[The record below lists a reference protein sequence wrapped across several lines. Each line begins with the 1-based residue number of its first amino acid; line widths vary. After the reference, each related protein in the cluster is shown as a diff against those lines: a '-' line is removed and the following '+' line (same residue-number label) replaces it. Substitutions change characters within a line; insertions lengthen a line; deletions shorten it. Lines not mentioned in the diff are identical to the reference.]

1 MCKEQPIFTRG
12 NSAQCK
18 PEGKGP
24 RGRLKKES
32 APTSLPP
39 HFDFPLTFSS
49 ARCEA
54 YPNQI
59 LAERDASRCRKGNR
73 GIRLTNE
80 WHRSTFTIR
89 DTYEPEI
96 QGRKRRDGYAVRS
109 AYSSEGGRGR
119 PRPLR
124 KRMRGTRGI
133 GSPIPSL
140 RYQSGRRSLGLQST
154 DHGVGGT
161 MYV

>member
-1 MCKEQPIFTRG
+1 MQARRERPTLT
-12 NSAQCK
+12 S
-18 PEGKGP
+18 EKGIGTYLP
-24 RGRLKKES
+24 PLR
-32 APTSLPP
+32 TSLSPFLPP
-39 HFDFPLTFSS
+39 D
-49 ARCEA
+49 ARHIRTRSW
-54 YPNQI
+54 PS
-59 LAERDASRCRKGNR
+59 ERDASRCRKGNR

-109 AYSSEGGRGR
+109 AYSSERGRGR